1 MRNNNTTTSGVEWA
15 REVQEFLNTR
25 RDAGVDKMFIR
36 GRRTKSAAA
45 GSKSDLGKCSPERV
59 MDRKHPS
66 GAYEDLVSLEDED
79 EDRHWIRR
87 EDEKMSSSGLVLR
100 GHKGS
105 VTCMARGGWLSDILA
120 SGSTDGTSR
129 LWNPVSGESL
139 CVLRHGVVVTALSV
153 CRRTWCYVRMRSAR
167 ISNISHF
174 HISITSEE
182 YHSTHTAR
190 TSLEINV

>member
-1 MRNNNTTTSGVEWA
+1 MSTPPKKTIRLKCFHNNEIRVVRLRDGTSFTDLKE
-15 REVQEFLNTR
+15 RLN
-25 RDAGVDKMFIR
+25 
-36 GRRTKSAAA
+36 
-45 GSKSDLGKCSPERV
+45 
-59 MDRKHPS
+59 
-66 GAYEDLVSLEDED
+66 EDY
-79 EDRHWIRR
+79 
-87 EDEKMSSSGLVLR
+87 G
-100 GHKGS
+100 
-105 VTCMARGGWLSDILA
+105 
-120 SGSTDGTSR
+120 TDGTSR